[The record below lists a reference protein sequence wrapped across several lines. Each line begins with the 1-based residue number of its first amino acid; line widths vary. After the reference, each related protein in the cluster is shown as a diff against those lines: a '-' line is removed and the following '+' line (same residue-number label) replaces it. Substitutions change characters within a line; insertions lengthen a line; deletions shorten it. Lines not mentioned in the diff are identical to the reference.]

1 MKYLEKEKVGLITFH
16 ASHNLGSLAQT
27 YALQYVLNV
36 KLGGRVEV
44 IDFSSANQRNM
55 YSLFPKVESWKNIVK
70 NFITFCTYPI
80 LRKRYND
87 FQKFIDDE
95 FVKTSESFD
104 SFEQLKELNGK
115 FDILIC
121 GSDQIWNI
129 NCTDFDDAYFL
140 GFDTEAKKVAYAVS
154 LGGQNITN
162 SANVQ
167 KYQHYLDDF
176 DFISVR
182 ERNGQGWV
190 SQLTDKNVEI
200 VADPT
205 LLVEP
210 EKWESLVK
218 EPDIQGDYIFF
229 YGVPFSPETYDAV
242 VKIGKQLS
250 MPIIMLDARSYIY
263 KLNFL
268 RGIKLYKGS
277 SPGDYF
283 GLIKNAKLV
292 VTTSFHGTIFSTVF
306 RKNFWTITFRET
318 NKDDDRVGTLL
329 DQLGMNDRFIF
340 LEDID
345 KYDLTSDVDYTNYEK
360 NLEPLKSKSFEFLEK
375 ALS

>member
-1 MKYLEKEKVGLITFH
+1 MKKKVGLITYH

-27 YALQYVLNV
+27 YAMQYLIREKFKNNV
-36 KLGGRVEV
+36 AI
-44 IDFSSANQRNM
+44 IDFSNLKQRNM
-55 YSLFPKVESWKNIVK
+55 YSLFPKIESWKNIVK
-70 NFITFCTYPI
+70 NLITLISYPV
-80 LRKRYND
+80 LKKRYDD
-87 FQKFIDDE
+87 FQEFIDRE
-95 FVKTSESFD
+95 FTRTPRSFD
-104 SFEQLKELNGK
+104 SFEQLKALDGE
-115 FDILIC
+115 FEILVC

-140 GFDTEAKKVAYAVS
+140 GFDTKARKVAYAVS
-154 LGGQNITN
+154 LGGQNIIN
-162 SANVQ
+162 SDDVQ
-167 KYQHYLDDF
+167 KYRDYLADF
-176 DFISVR
+176 DYISVR
-182 ERNGQGWV
+182 ERNGQSWI
-190 SQLTDKNVEI
+190 SQLTDKDVEI

-205 LLVEP
+205 LLVEL

-229 YGVPFSPETYDAV
+229 YGVPFSPETYNAV
-242 VKIGKQLS
+242 VKIGKQLA
-250 MPIIMLDARSYIY
+250 MPVIMLDARSYIY
-263 KLNFL
+263 KFNFL

-292 VTTSFHGTIFSTVF
+292 ITTSFHGTIFSTVF

-329 DQLGMNDRFIF
+329 DQLGMNERFIY

-345 KYDLTSDVDYTNYEK
+345 KYDLTADVDYTHYEN
-360 NLEPLKSKSFEFLEK
+360 NLAPLKNKSLEFLNK

>member
-1 MKYLEKEKVGLITFH
+1 MKVGLITFH

-27 YALQYVLNV
+27 YALQFVLKV
-36 KLGGRVEV
+36 KLNHDADI
-44 IDFSSANQRNM
+44 IDFSSAQQKNM
-55 YSLFPKVESWKNIVK
+55 YSLFPKIKSWKNIVK
-70 NFITFCTYPI
+70 NLITLVFYPV
-80 LRKRYND
+80 LRKRYDD

-95 FVKTSESFD
+95 FVKTSKSFD
-104 SFEQLKELNGK
+104 SFEQLKELKGE
-115 FDILIC
+115 FDVLIC

-129 NCTDFDDAYFL
+129 KCTDFDDAYFL
-140 GFDTEAKKVAYAVS
+140 GFDTETKKVAYAVS

-162 SANVQ
+162 SPDVQ
-167 KYQHYLDDF
+167 KYQRYLEDF
-176 DFISVR
+176 DYISVR
-182 ERNGQGWV
+182 ERNGQGWI
-190 SQLTDKNVEI
+190 SQLTDKSVEI

-205 LLVEP
+205 LLVER
-210 EKWESLVK
+210 EKWDSLVK

-229 YGVPFSPETYDAV
+229 YGVPFNPETYDAV

-263 KLNFL
+263 KFNFL

-292 VTTSFHGTIFSTVF
+292 VTTSFHGTIFSTIF
-306 RKNFWTITFRET
+306 RKNFWTITFKET

-345 KYDLTSDVDYTNYEK
+345 KYDLTSDVDYTNYER
-360 NLEPLKSKSFEFLEK
+360 NLEPLKRKSFEFLEK
-375 ALS
+375 ALN